1 MLRALALYSLF
12 SLEVSQEHLTY
23 PNHFYTIQ
31 DTLPMQGVPGTL
43 PILLAL
49 WGLNNLYMKCLGEEE
64 PLYFRIFT

>member
-1 MLRALALYSLF
+1 
-12 SLEVSQEHLTY
+12 
-23 PNHFYTIQ
+23 
-31 DTLPMQGVPGTL
+31 MQGVPGTL